1 MNSPQ
6 LSQLAIDPEHKRRPG
21 GAVKTIFATVALA
34 VAVTLWLAWPH
45 EGSER
50 RVIGSKPPEPE
61 STGPR
66 ATAPAPAPARPAS
79 KNAPAAT
86 PTPDLQPQAAT
97 GEPSP
102 GLLLTVSGY
111 IINRERIEI
120 SPRFQGVVAWI
131 GVKKGDPVTKDQI
144 VVRLEDAEQRARV
157 AETEGR
163 LAAARVALEKAELNY
178 RRVHDLFTK
187 RVTSEDEEDNARLAV
202 ESARANIREIE
213 GQLALVRTY
222 LEWTVIR
229 SPISGVVLE
238 KLVEPG
244 ELVTPQSFGGTRG
257 PSTALIAVA
266 DSRDLQV
273 EIDVNESD
281 LAKISLGGR
290 CRVSPEAWP
299 DKSYEGVV
307 AEISPEANRQKGTLQ
322 IKVGIQNPDRFL
334 TPELTA
340 KVEFL
345 P

>member
-1 MNSPQ
+1 MNPSQ
-6 LSQLAIDPEHKRRPG
+6 LSLLKIDPETKHRPSSSVR
-21 GAVKTIFATVALA
+21 AIFAVVALA
-34 VAVTLWLAWPH
+34 VAAAVWLAWPRP
-45 EGSER
+45 GSER
-50 RVIGSKPPEPE
+50 RVIG
-61 STGPR
+61 
-66 ATAPAPAPARPAS
+66 TASPAKVAVDHGKKQAETPAPSPPPSTAQQSTRS
-79 KNAPAAT
+79 T
-86 PTPDLQPQAAT
+86 PGAF
-97 GEPSP
+97 
-102 GLLLTVSGY
+102 LTVSGY
-111 IINRERIEI
+111 IVTRERIEV
-120 SPRFQGVVAWI
+120 SPRFQGVVTWI
-131 GVKKGDPVTKDQI
+131 GVKKGDPVQKDQV

-157 AETEGR
+157 NEVEGR

-187 RVTSEDEEDNARLAV
+187 NVMAQDSEDTARLAV
-202 ESARANIREIE
+202 PAAKANIQEIE
-213 GQLALVRTY
+213 GQLSLARTY

-266 DSRDLQV
+266 DPLDLQV

-299 DKSYEGVV
+299 DKSYDGVV

-322 IKVGIQNPDRFL
+322 IKVGIQKPDKFL

>member
-6 LSQLAIDPEHKRRPG
+6 LSQLTIDPEHKRRPG
-21 GAVKTIFATVALA
+21 GAVTTIFAVVALA
-34 VAVTLWLAWPH
+34 LAVTLWLAWPRA
-45 EGSER
+45 EAER
-50 RVIGSKPPEPE
+50 RVIGSVSNAKHSAEP
-61 STGPR
+61 
-66 ATAPAPAPARPAS
+66 ATANPPPAVKTPPAS
-79 KNAPAAT
+79 KDAPAVSPNPQPSAGAT
-86 PTPDLQPQAAT
+86 
-97 GEPSP
+97 ESSP
-102 GLLLTVSGY
+102 PLLTVSGY

-157 AETEGR
+157 TETEGR

-202 ESARANIREIE
+202 ESARANIQEIE

-266 DSRDLQV
+266 DPRDLQV

-299 DKSYEGVV
+299 DKRYEGVV

-322 IKVGIQNPDRFL
+322 IKVGIKAPDRFL

-340 KVEFL
+340 KVDFL